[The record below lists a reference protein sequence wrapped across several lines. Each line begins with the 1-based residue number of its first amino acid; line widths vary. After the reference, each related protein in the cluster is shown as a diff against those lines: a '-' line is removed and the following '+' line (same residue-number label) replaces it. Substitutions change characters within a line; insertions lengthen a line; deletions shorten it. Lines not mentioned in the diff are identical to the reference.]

1 MDESTGDCRPFVR
14 LPAWWSGFLFHVL
27 NPRQICIYT
36 YLTMLSDDEGACS
49 PTVDQIR
56 DDLGLYSSTMVF
68 DALSTLES
76 LGFFVRERQSHG
88 DARARRNTYRRTS
101 CEFTILRLLEAGKI
115 DGALR
120 PIRTRESPAS
130 QEGKALVD
138 QGLRDLLGTRYERYE
153 RATPSARADVL
164 REELMAAIAAHPRA
178 NLL

>member
-1 MDESTGDCRPFVR
+1 VDETTGDCRPFVR

-36 YLTMLSDDEGACS
+36 YLTMLSDDEGSCS
-49 PTVDQIR
+49 PTVEQIR

-68 DALSTLES
+68 EALSVLES

-88 DARARRNTYRRTS
+88 DARSRRNTYHRTS
-101 CEFTILRLLEAGKI
+101 CEFTILRLLETGKI

-120 PIRTRESPAS
+120 PIRTREAPAS
-130 QEGKALVD
+130 EEGRALVEV
-138 QGLRDLLGTRYERYE
+138 GIRDLLGTRYERYQ
-153 RATPSARADVL
+153 RATPHARADVL
-164 REELMAAIAAHPRA
+164 LEELRAAIAAHPRA